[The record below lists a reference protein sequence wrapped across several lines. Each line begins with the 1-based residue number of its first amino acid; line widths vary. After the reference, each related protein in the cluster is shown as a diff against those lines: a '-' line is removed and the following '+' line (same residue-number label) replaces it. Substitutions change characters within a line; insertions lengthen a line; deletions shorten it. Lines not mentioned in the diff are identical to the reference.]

1 MATTIYEREIGVGI
15 SAFLLF
21 SLSELD
27 LNTLIDIAHSFL
39 ISERSL
45 LISLLIKK
53 VTCLNQQASFSCALN
68 ELFHLHY

>member
-53 VTCLNQQASFSCALN
+53 VTCLNHFSFSCALN